1 MRVFRLVGVWCV
13 GMGLVGC
20 GVPKQPIKT
29 ECSTALPLD
38 YVDTR
43 LTYEGNASLE
53 FLVPMTIDF
62 TGMIIYGGEE
72 AWVLRQT
79 ILRMWQGEQIEIVRE
94 GYHACDDEG
103 VWLLGESVRW
113 TRVEPG
119 DLIDHEYDFRPAVQV
134 LPPDPK
140 KGDAWSSTY
149 TLGGTLAGVLDDGP
163 VEGERSYMVDAKGS
177 MDIDG
182 ETRTTL
188 NVAQEDSVLE
198 VPDWEKYALG
208 IGLVKSPDVE
218 LLGLAR

>member
-1 MRVFRLVGVWCV
+1 MRVLCVLGVV
-13 GMGLVGC
+13 FAGAGSGGC

-38 YVDTR
+38 YAGTR
-43 LTYEGNASLE
+43 MTYDGDASLE
-53 FLVPMTIDF
+53 FVAPMTVDF

-79 ILRMWQGEQIEIVRE
+79 ILRMWQGEQIQIVRE

-103 VWLLGESVRW
+103 VWLLGESIQW
-113 TRVEPG
+113 TRVDPG
-119 DLIDHEYDFRPAVQV
+119 DLIDHAYDFLPPVQV
-134 LPPDPK
+134 FPPDPK
-140 KGDAWSSTY
+140 PGDAWSSTY
-149 TLGGTLAGVLDDGP
+149 TLQGSLAGVLDDGP
-163 VEGERSYMVDAKGS
+163 VEGERSRMVDAKGS
-177 MDIDG
+177 MEIDG

-188 NVAQEDSVLE
+188 MVALEDSVLE

-208 IGLVKSPDVE
+208 IGLVKNPDVE